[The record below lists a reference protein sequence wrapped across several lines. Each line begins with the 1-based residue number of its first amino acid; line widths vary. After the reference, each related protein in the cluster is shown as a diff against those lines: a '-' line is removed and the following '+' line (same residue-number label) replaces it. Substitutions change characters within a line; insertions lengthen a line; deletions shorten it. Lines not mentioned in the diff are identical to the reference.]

1 MSTCDNDDG
10 NLLDNRSG
18 CKGLGGAATGY
29 WGRSVYKRI
38 RCEQVYEKER
48 AALQDML
55 AGAGIRMSLWR
66 GVTSGVTCSCYKA
79 SNRQGDRKCK
89 TCHGVIDGLIP
100 GYLKFGYN
108 TLWMSA
114 SDTDLT
120 LTNVE
125 ITTDFKSSKAGL
137 TSSALSGTVESPD
150 KAFSRTAIGSEWES
164 QAVTFIRIDGSSTAL
179 VEYSLDSGSTWTDLS
194 QLSTAN
200 PSSGTIR
207 FRATLTRT
215 STDVLT
221 PFFEIVRAR
230 YATIDLEDPRGDGT
244 CTYGP
249 WIRVLNGKPFQ
260 GYRKSDYGDFPTM
273 DGMSFWLSGL
283 SQWDPSI
290 AVNTPAELLVGP
302 NLIFEILDG
311 ALVNKRYT
319 SLNWKHSDPGAYQV
333 VTQEM
338 QVQIENPAGAM
349 ALIW

>member
-1 MSTCDNDDG
+1 MSTCDDNG
-10 NLLDNRSG
+10 SILDNRDG
-18 CKGLGGAATGY
+18 CKGLGGSAVGY
-29 WGRSVYKRI
+29 WGRSVFRRI
-38 RCEQVYEKER
+38 KAEQEYARQR
-48 AALQDML
+48 ALLQDML
-55 AGAGIRMSLWR
+55 AGSGIRMNFWQ
-66 GVTSGVTCSCYKA
+66 GVTSGVQCSCYKE
-79 SNRQGDRKCK
+79 SNRQADRKCK
-89 TCHGVIDGLIP
+89 SCHGVIDGLIP

-114 SDTDLT
+114 SDSDIT

-164 QAVTFIRIDGSSTAL
+164 NAVTFLRIDESSTAS
-179 VEYSLDSGSTWTDLS
+179 VEYSLDSGSTWTGMS
-194 QLSTAN
+194 NLSTAN

-207 FRATLTRT
+207 FKATLTRT
-215 STDVLT
+215 STAILT

-230 YATIDLEDPRGDGT
+230 YATLDLRDSRGDGT

-273 DGMSFWLSGL
+273 DGMSFWLTGL

-290 AVNTPAELLVGP
+290 EINTPAELLSGP
-302 NLIFEILDG
+302 NLVFEILDG
-311 ALVNKRYT
+311 ALANRRYV
-319 SLNWKHSDPGAYQV
+319 LIDWKHSDPGGFQV

-338 QVQIENPAGAM
+338 KVQVENPAGAIG
-349 ALIW
+349 LIW